1 MVKTNRKVK
10 VVLVDDHRIFRE
22 SLAMLLESTDQIEVV
37 GHAADGLEGVEV
49 CRREKPDVAV
59 VDITMPRMDGIN
71 ATRQI
76 VAESPNI
83 CVIGLSMHDQPE
95 AAAAMLNAGAEA
107 YVRKTDSLE
116 RLVKPI
122 LQWWQRTE
130 HGA

>member
-1 MVKTNRKVK
+1 MVKTTRKVK

-49 CRREKPDVAV
+49 CRRVKPDVAV
-59 VDITMPRMDGIN
+59 VDITMPKMDGIN

-76 VAESPNI
+76 VAESPSI

-116 RLVKPI
+116 RLIKPI
-122 LQWWQRTE
+122 LTWWER
-130 HGA
+130 HGSVN